1 MITVVVSSYKYGH
14 LAAHCVESILGQSE
28 LPERIMFVDD
38 CAGDCAHIS
47 KHYPEVEYYENPEN
61 YGTVKNFQ
69 NMLDKVTSEYCMF
82 IGADNWLRSD
92 AIEMF
97 TKIIDINNP
106 DIITYDMLLTG
117 QLKDTR
123 VPYHR
128 EEINRHQGDYYW
140 SRKLKHHGSML
151 YRTYLAKSV
160 GGYDRLNNWSHQTQE
175 DLSLWNRMINSGA
188 SVHHIEHSLL
198 YYRHHRENFNKY

>member
-1 MITVVVSSYKYGH
+1 MITIVISSYKYGH
-14 LAAHCVESILGQSE
+14 LAAHCVESILAQSKV
-28 LPERIMFVDD
+28 PERVLFVDD
-38 CAGDCAHIS
+38 GVGDCKHI
-47 KHYPEVEYYENPEN
+47 KDLYPEIEFYEYPVN

-69 NMLDKVTSEYCMF
+69 NMLEKVTSEYCMF

-106 DIITYDMLLTG
+106 DIITYDMILTG
-117 QLKDTR
+117 QLKETR

-128 EEINRHQGDYYW
+128 EEIQQHQGDYYW

-151 YRTYLAKSV
+151 YRTELAKNV
-160 GGYDRLNNWSHQTQE
+160 GGYLRYGNAHHTLE
-175 DLSLWNRMINSGA
+175 DLGLWERMVKSGA
-188 SVHHIEHSLL
+188 KVSYIGEGFL
-198 YYRHHRENFNKY
+198 YYRHHKENRNKY